1 MIYINLGRI
10 LVAMNIELIAST
22 NGITDSKEMVEFG
35 LRCARICNSHK
46 DWNKIQNE
54 SINEDLLNRLIKS
67 GHHSV
72 FEHMNLTFNF
82 DGMPKALAMLFNNE
96 KQYATSEKSAR
107 YTVMSEIEPKQKA
120 LYDKW
125 MKILIPEIDKVYPR
139 TKLATSTNY
148 SNRETAIKKLA
159 QENARYMTSVFT
171 PTKMIH
177 TLNLRQLNFI
187 QEQFE
192 IASLEYK
199 ASNDDFKLRLARE
212 MDEFLNQTSHLRVPN
227 LDNQTDRDI
236 SFFQKEE
243 LVLAIY
249 DSDLYSRV
257 YQLSFAGFAQA
268 QRHRTISY
276 NVLSGTQLGA
286 KEGLYVPPIVKEAK
300 KEPEW
305 LRDLIDVAKEDF
317 PQAQLLTIYER
328 GRIEDFRSKA
338 LLRLCGYAQL
348 EIMQN
353 TLETAKSYKAY
364 NDLYGEKA
372 LKPKCLQ
379 GIKCP
384 APCAWPGM
392 SALERIV

>member
-1 MIYINLGRI
+1 
-10 LVAMNIELIAST
+10 MNIELIAST
-22 NGITDSKEMVEFG
+22 NGITGSKEMIEFG
-35 LRCARICNSHK
+35 LRCARICNSYK
-46 DWNKIQNE
+46 DWNEIQNE
-54 SINEDLLNRLIKS
+54 PVNENLLSRLIKS

-125 MKILIPEIDKVYPR
+125 MDILIPEIDKVYPK
-139 TKLATSTNY
+139 TKSSLVSDD
-148 SNRETAIKKLA
+148 SIRETPIKKLA

-187 QEQFE
+187 CQQFE
-192 IASLEYK
+192 MFALAYDHDVDEFK
-199 ASNDDFKLRLARE
+199 ARLAKE
-212 MDEFLNQTSHLRVPN
+212 MKEFLDQTGNFRIDG
-227 LDNQTDRDI
+227 LDNQTDREL
-236 SFFQKEE
+236 SYFQKDD
-243 LVLAIY
+243 LVLVSE

-276 NVLSGTQLGA
+276 NVLSGTLLGA
-286 KEGLYVPPIVKEAK
+286 NEGFYVPPIVREAGR
-300 KEPEW
+300 ESEW
-305 LRDLIDVAKEDF
+305 IEDLTKVAKEDF

-338 LLRLCGYAQL
+338 LLRLCGHAQL

-353 TLETAKSYKAY
+353 TLETAKSYKTY
-364 NDLYGEKA
+364 NDLYVAKA